1 MNKVASNA
9 MRGVDIVL
17 YVLDKLN
24 WSEDDLS
31 RVQSISKETSIIL
44 IINKVDKLEDKGSLL
59 PFIDNL

>member
-31 RVQSISKETSIIL
+31 RVQSISKKPQS
-44 IINKVDKLEDKGSLL
+44 
-59 PFIDNL
+59 F